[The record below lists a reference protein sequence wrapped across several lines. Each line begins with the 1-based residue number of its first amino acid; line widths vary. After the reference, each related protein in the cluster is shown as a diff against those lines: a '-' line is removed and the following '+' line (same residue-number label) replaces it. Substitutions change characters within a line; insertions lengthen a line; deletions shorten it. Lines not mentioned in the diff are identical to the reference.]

1 MKNPTVIVLTSEGN
15 LQMNLLVRTC
25 NYNRMNMER
34 VFARGF
40 VIAGGIVWIAAV
52 FGAMNAYLGKTVAVS
67 TLNAAIPLALA
78 VVVFVVGWFY
88 ERLAS
93 AILAVA
99 SVGVIVWGMISGWE
113 AGVWMSMGVA
123 LIAPMAVA
131 ALLYLLAAQTQ
142 TVCELSAEKE

>member
-1 MKNPTVIVLTSEGN
+1 
-15 LQMNLLVRTC
+15 MNLLVKTC

-34 VFARGF
+34 MFARGF
-40 VIAGGIVWIAAV
+40 VIAGGVVWIAAV

-67 TLNAAIPLALA
+67 TLDAVIPLALA
-78 VVVFVVGWFY
+78 VAVFVVGWFY

-99 SVGVIVWGMISGWE
+99 SVGVIVWGVISGWE
-113 AGVWMSMGVA
+113 AGVWLYMGIA

-142 TVCELSAEKE
+142 TVCELSSATK

>member
-1 MKNPTVIVLTSEGN
+1 
-15 LQMNLLVRTC
+15 MNLLVRTC

-52 FGAMNAYLGKTVAVS
+52 FGAMNAYLDKTVAVS